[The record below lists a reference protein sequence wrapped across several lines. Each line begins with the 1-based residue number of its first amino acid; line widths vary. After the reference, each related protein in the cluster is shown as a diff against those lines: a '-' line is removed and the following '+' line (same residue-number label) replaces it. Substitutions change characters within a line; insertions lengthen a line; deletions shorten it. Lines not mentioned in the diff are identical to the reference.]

1 MCGIIG
7 YVGDDDAL
15 GIVRDGLKNLEY
27 RGYDSAGV
35 AVQDDGE
42 RADGGV
48 RIYKQSGE
56 IDDLELPTD
65 VDARLA
71 LGHTRWSTHGPPTD
85 ENAHPH
91 SDCTGRVAAVHNGII
106 DNYAVLREEL
116 SAAGHTFTSDTDTEV
131 VPHLLEDALAETS
144 LVDAM
149 RRVVD
154 RIEGS
159 YALAATAAGHEGIVV
174 ARQDSPLVVGRG
186 QGETFVASDVPA
198 FLEHTRDVTYLEDGD
213 VAHLTDDGLT
223 VYHEG
228 ATVDRETRTVD
239 WEAESAE
246 KGGYEHYMLKEIHE
260 QPSSLRQCLSGR
272 IDEVGGTV
280 DVDVDLPAE
289 FLQSLEEVQ
298 FVAAGTS
305 YHAGLYAARLFEE
318 YADVRAT
325 AHVASEYDVPAG
337 SDPWRT
343 LGVAVTQSGE
353 TADTL
358 SAIRKA
364 DRRGVTTLAVTNTVG
379 STVTRDADETAYI
392 RAGPEIG
399 VAATKTFVSQ
409 VATLAMLAGS
419 LGRARGAIAAT
430 ELSDLLGNVRSLPGA
445 VQQVLDRE
453 AEIRETAETYADG
466 DAFFYIGRQYGHPVA
481 LESALKLKEISY
493 DHAEGF
499 PGGELKH
506 GPLALVTEET
516 PVLAVLTEGSA
527 AEATLNNVKE
537 VAARGAPV
545 IGATSRDDVEG
556 YLDARIDVPEAG
568 VLEPVVAAVAF
579 QLFAYHV
586 ARLKGRPIDK
596 PRNLAKSVTVE

>member
-1 MCGIIG
+1 
-7 YVGDDDAL
+7 
-15 GIVRDGLKNLEY
+15 
-27 RGYDSAGV
+27 
-35 AVQDDGE
+35 
-42 RADGGV
+42 
-48 RIYKQSGE
+48 
-56 IDDLELPTD
+56 
-65 VDARLA
+65 VDAHLA

-91 SDCTGRVAAVHNGII
+91 SDCTGGVAAVHNGII
-106 DNYAVLREEL
+106 DNYAQLREEL
-116 SAAGHTFTSDTDTEV
+116 AAAGHTFTSDTDTEV
-131 VPHLLEDALAETS
+131 VPHLLEDALEEGS
-144 LVDAM
+144 LVDGM

-154 RIEGS
+154 RISGS
-159 YALAATAAGHEGIVV
+159 YAIAATAAGHEGIVV
-174 ARQDSPLVVGRG
+174 ARQDSPLVVGIG
-186 QGETFVASDVPA
+186 DGETFVASDVPA
-198 FLEHTRDVTYLEDGD
+198 FLEHTREVCYLEDGD
-213 VAHLTDDGLT
+213 VAHITAAGVT
-223 VYHEG
+223 VYRDGEVV
-228 ATVDRETRTVD
+228 TRETRTVD

-246 KGGYEHYMLKEIHE
+246 KGGYEHYMRKEIHE

-272 IDEVGGTV
+272 IDEVEGTV
-280 DVDVDLPAE
+280 DLDVDLPAE

-305 YHAGLYAARLFEE
+305 YHAGLYGARLFDE

-364 DRRGVTTLAVTNTVG
+364 NRRGVTTMGVTNTVG
-379 STVTRDADETAYI
+379 STITRDTDETAYI

-409 VATLAMLAGS
+409 VATLALLAGRV
-419 LGRARGAIAAT
+419 GRARGAISTT
-430 ELSDLLGNVRSLPGA
+430 ELGDLLGDVRSLPGA

-453 AEIRETAETYADG
+453 DEIREVAETYAES
-466 DAFFYIGRQYGHPVA
+466 DAFFYVGRRYGHPVA

-506 GPLALVTEET
+506 GPLALVTEHT

-527 AEATLNNVKE
+527 TEATLNNVKE

-545 IGATSRDDVEG
+545 IGATSREDVDG
-556 YLDARIDVPEAG
+556 YLDARIHVPGAG

-586 ARLKGRPIDK
+586 ARLKDRPIDK

>member
-7 YVGDDDAL
+7 YVGDEDAL
-15 GIVRDGLKNLEY
+15 PIVRDGLKNLEY

-35 AVQDDGE
+35 VVQDAGDRTGT
-42 RADGGV
+42 DLQ
-48 RIYKQSGE
+48 IYKQSGE
-56 IDDLELPTD
+56 IDDLVLPTA

-91 SDCTGRVAAVHNGII
+91 SDCTGEVAAVHNGII
-106 DNYAVLREEL
+106 DNYAQLREEL
-116 SAAGHTFTSDTDTEV
+116 IEGGHTFTSDTDTEV
-131 VPHLLEDALAETS
+131 VPHLLEDALEEAP
-144 LVDAM
+144 LVDALKH
-149 RRVVD
+149 VVD
-154 RIEGS
+154 RISGS
-159 YALAATAAGHEGIVV
+159 YAIAATAADQEGIVV
-174 ARQDSPLVVGRG
+174 ARQDSPLVVGLG
-186 QGETFVASDVPA
+186 DSETFVASDVPA
-198 FLEHTRDVTYLEDGD
+198 FLEHTREVLYLEDGD
-213 VAHLTDDGLT
+213 VAHLTDGGVT
-223 VYHEG
+223 VYHDNE
-228 ATVDRETRTVD
+228 TVTRETRTVD

-260 QPSSLRQCLSGR
+260 QPTSLRQCLSGR
-272 IDEVGGTV
+272 IDEVQGAV
-280 DVDVDLPAE
+280 DLDVDLPEE

-305 YHAGLYAARLFEE
+305 YHAGLYGARLFEE

-325 AHVASEYDVPAG
+325 AHVASEYDVAPG

-409 VATLAMLAGS
+409 VATLALLAGHV
-419 LGRARGAIAAT
+419 GRARGAIATT
-430 ELSDLLGNVRSLPGA
+430 ELADLLSDVRSLPGA
-445 VQQVLDRE
+445 VQQVLDHE
-453 AEIRETAETYADG
+453 DEIRAIAETYAES

-506 GPLALVTEET
+506 GPLALVTDNT
-516 PVLAVLTEGSA
+516 PVLAVLTAGSA

-537 VAARGAPV
+537 VAARGAPI
-545 IGATSRDDVEG
+545 IGASSIDDVEG
-556 YLDARIDVPEAG
+556 YLDARIDVPDAG

-586 ARLKGRPIDK
+586 ARLKDRPIDK